1 MVDVRDVY
9 ITGEVSKELDIT
21 PAYLIR
27 LAKKLDLPE
36 TDFRETHKG
45 SYLFNRNA
53 VDTIK
58 LNLKRN
64 Q

>member
-1 MVDVRDVY
+1 MIDVREVY

-27 LAKKLDLPE
+27 LAKKLNLPE

-45 SYLFNRNA
+45 SYLFNQHA
-53 VDTIK
+53 VDVIK
-58 LNLKRN
+58 ASLKKN